1 MLKVNELEDQLKE
14 GKLASLYLLYG
25 EEKFLLEQSL
35 KNIKKNFGELIQG
48 INYIYIDDTNI
59 SNIISD
65 LETPAFGFAKKLIIV
80 RNSGLL
86 KKEGKRKNLDQE
98 KLQIKIED
106 YIKNNLDI
114 INESIVLVIVE
125 DDIGKNKL
133 VEVIEKNGVVCK
145 FEFQTAQTL
154 QVRLKKICN
163 AYKVSIDTSTLQY
176 FLESCGTNMQEL
188 INEIRKLIEYVGPN
202 GTIDNKAIDKLCIK
216 KIESVIFD
224 LTDNLGKKNTK
235 QALDVLNN
243 MIYNKEPIQVIFIT
257 LYRHFKKLYII
268 KLAIDEK
275 KDIAEAL
282 SLKPNQ
288 MFLINKYKTQS
299 GSFQKNELKM
309 ILNEMQ
315 ELDFKSKIGL
325 IDLNIGLESILC
337 TYCSK

>member
-1 MLKVNELEDQLKE
+1 MLKVNELEEKLKS
-14 GKLASLYLLYG
+14 GKLDSLYLIYG

-65 LETPAFGFAKKLIIV
+65 LETPAFGFDKKLIVV

-86 KKEGKRKNLDQE
+86 KKEGKRKNTDQE
-98 KLQIKIED
+98 KLQEKIHE
-106 YIKNNLDI
+106 YLKKNIDI
-114 INESIVLVIVE
+114 VNESIVLVIVE
-125 DDIGKNKL
+125 DDIGKSKL
-133 VEVIEKNGVVCK
+133 ADFIEKEGIVCK

-154 QVRLKKICN
+154 QSRLKKICN
-163 AYKVSIDTSTLQY
+163 AYKVNIDSQTMQY

-202 GTIDNKAIDKLCIK
+202 GIIDKLAIDKLCTK

-224 LTDNLGKKNTK
+224 LTDNLGKKNIK
-235 QALDVLNN
+235 QALEVLNN

-268 KLAIDEK
+268 KLAIAEN

-282 SLKPNQ
+282 ALKPNQ
-288 MFLINKYKTQS
+288 MFLINKYKTQAS
-299 GSFQKNELKM
+299 AFSKLELENV
-309 ILNEMQ
+309 LRGMQ
-315 ELDFKSKIGL
+315 ELDFKFKIGL
-325 IDLNIGLESILC
+325 IDLEIGLESILC